1 MDAMISNNGTGDTL
15 IMINVFAVAPDKQQE
30 LVDTLIRASETVMNR
45 LPGFVS
51 ATIHKSLDG
60 TRVTNV
66 ARWADKQSF
75 DAMQE
80 NPEARRHMQAA
91 MQLANFDAH
100 LYHEV
105 STAQAA

>member
-1 MDAMISNNGTGDTL
+1 MISNTTSGDTL
-15 IMINVFAVAPDKQQE
+15 TMINVFAVSPDKQQE
-30 LVDTLIRASETVMNR
+30 LVDTLIRATETVMHR

-66 ARWADKQSF
+66 ARWTDKASF
-75 DAMQE
+75 DAMQQ

-91 MQLANFDAH
+91 MQIANFDAH

-105 STAQAA
+105 ATAQAA